1 MVTWL
6 KRLAYLLVITVSLGG
21 VALAII
27 FLTNPRDEDGFL
39 AYYEERRPQ
48 LAENRS
54 ERLLRSGDAACDWL
68 NSHIAVLLKPGTD
81 VGDRDLAQRYTVET
95 GGSRLD
101 AAVAFDTLCGGTR
114 VVIQAA
120 HPWQLFSSGN

>member
-6 KRLAYLLVITVSLGG
+6 KRLAYLLVITVSLVG
-21 VALAII
+21 VAVAVI

-48 LAENRS
+48 LAENRP

-68 NSHIAVLLKPGTD
+68 NSQITVLLKPGTD
-81 VGDRDLAQRYTVET
+81 VGDRDLAQRYATET
-95 GGSRLD
+95 GGSRLN
-101 AAVAFDTLCGGTR
+101 AVVAFDTVCGGTK
-114 VVIQAA
+114 VVIQTA
-120 HPWQLFSSGN
+120 HPWQHLSGD